1 MQTRRTT
8 RHRTAW
14 SAPLAAC
21 ALSLVAS
28 LSVWAADSAAPAPAA
43 SANAASAKA
52 AAPHLA
58 VRGPNIVDPSGQPV
72 ILRGWSWGH
81 WEQILPQDADE
92 NVAQGANVVRI
103 PLRWWG
109 KYRTPRIDSR
119 DDNAKDTAGIS
130 PANLKFL
137 DDAIR
142 SASNHKLWIVL
153 FIDSDCG
160 QNGIQPDNIRYC
172 DPENKYGNKGHN
184 FWTDPEAR
192 KKYVA
197 VWRFIANRYKDTPYM
212 GMFEPLPEINP
223 SGVPEREIK
232 ALYAELMSNIREVA
246 PGIPFLIGGRHYQ
259 THSMEDVFDP
269 AWKDVIYTGNLFLYA
284 KKRGADDESLDNF
297 RKRVKHL
304 VDFRERHQVPVF
316 VQQIGVKS
324 KDDPTKR
331 GVKEMMRQ
339 MVDNKLGFAW
349 WTYRGAGN
357 PQEFSVVYPERGQWV
372 FKRDWLDEISW
383 AFKQR

>member
-1 MQTRRTT
+1 MPR
-8 RHRTAW
+8 
-14 SAPLAAC
+14 
-21 ALSLVAS
+21 LSL
-28 LSVWAADSAAPAPAA
+28 
-43 SANAASAKA
+43 
-52 AAPHLA
+52 
-58 VRGPNIVDPSGQPV
+58 RGPNILDPSGQP
-72 ILRGWSWGH
+72 IMLRGWSWGH
-81 WEQILPQDADE
+81 WEQILPQDASE

-109 KYRTPRIDSR
+109 KYRTARIDSR
-119 DDNAKDTAGIS
+119 DDTATATAGIS
-130 PANLKFL
+130 AANLKFL

-142 SASNHKLWIVL
+142 SASNAKLWIVL

-160 QNGIQPDNIRYC
+160 QNGTQPDEIRYC
-172 DPENKYGNKGHN
+172 DPEGQFGAKGHN
-184 FWTDPEAR
+184 FWTDPVAR

-197 VWRFIANRYKDTPYM
+197 VWRFIAQRYKDTPYLA
-212 GMFEPLPEINP
+212 MFEPLPEINP
-223 SGVPEREIK
+223 PGVPAPEIK

-259 THSMEDVFDP
+259 TGNMEEVFDP
-269 AWKDVIYTGNLFLYA
+269 AWKDVIYTGNLFLHA
-284 KKRGADDESLDNF
+284 KARGADDESLDNF
-297 RKRVKHL
+297 RKRARQL

-324 KDDPTKR
+324 KDDPSKR
-331 GVKEMMRQ
+331 GVKEMMKV

-349 WTYRGAGN
+349 WTYRGSGN
-357 PQEFSVVYPERGQWV
+357 PNEFSVVYPERGQWV